1 MERKRGGERGR
12 APGHWSVPS
21 PWFLLNSMGFTI
33 GLLVILV
40 IASAVGVIVPQG
52 APGQVYL
59 QKYGA
64 ILGRLVTLLGVD
76 HLFRVW
82 WYVAL
87 WAIVVAGLLVCS
99 FNRLPLIV
107 RLAFGRP
114 ILANPAD
121 FKTYA
126 MTESL
131 RCAAPPERAMSAAK
145 TLLKRRGFRLHD
157 GGRSAGGMLALLAHK
172 GGIERFGPFVTHMSI
187 VVVLA
192 GGMLDSIVSSTHD
205 QPAYGGETF
214 EVPDLSF
221 KESPGFQLD
230 RLLGRTTEDEQL
242 HQEMELM
249 DWRRLPD
256 VPEKKI
262 SFTVR
267 VDSFRIETTPEG
279 GVADYKTTA
288 TVFDPDSLFTFVIEV
303 NKPLVHK
310 GYHFYQ
316 SSYGYS
322 SRSVEDVR
330 LLVTDKSGAPVG
342 GVITLPFS
350 VPVEVPG
357 TGVTVVATGFAADFV
372 YDIETKTGS
381 SRSNEHRNP
390 AVKIE
395 VYRDGVRQF
404 DQWLMFRE
412 MGAHASKDDTYDFRI
427 VGYDPDMYTVLE
439 VRTHP
444 LMAVVWTG
452 FGMGIVGVFL
462 SFYVTQRRVWVGV
475 LEATGGASEV
485 FMAAASRRGRR
496 GFSAELKAMA
506 EELRGGF
513 K

>member
-1 MERKRGGERGR
+1 MERRGPGEGNR
-12 APGHWSVPS
+12 APDHWSIPS

-33 GLLVILV
+33 GVLVVLV

-52 APGQVYL
+52 APEQAYIH
-59 QKYGA
+59 KYGA
-64 ILGRLVTLLGVD
+64 VLGRIVTVLGID
-76 HLFRVW
+76 DLFRVW

-87 WAIVVAGLLVCS
+87 WVVVVAGLLVCS
-99 FNRLPLIV
+99 INRLPFIF
-107 RLAFGRP
+107 RSAFGRP
-114 ILANPAD
+114 LLTNPAD

-126 MTESL
+126 MNESF
-131 RCAAPPERAMSAAK
+131 RCAAPPEKALSAAK
-145 TLLKRRGFRLHD
+145 ALLKRKGFRLHE
-157 GGRSAGGMLALLAHK
+157 GGRVASGMLAILAHK
-172 GGIERFGPFVTHMSI
+172 GGMEKFGPFVTHMSI

-192 GGMLDSIVSSTHD
+192 GGMMDSSVSSTHD
-205 QPAYGGETF
+205 QPAYGGQTF

-221 KESPGFQLD
+221 KESLGYQTD
-230 RLLGRTTEDEQL
+230 RLLGRMSEDERL
-242 HQEMELM
+242 HQEMEFM
-249 DWRRLPD
+249 DWRRLPN
-256 VPEKKI
+256 VPERRI
-262 SFTVR
+262 SFSVR

-322 SRSVEDVR
+322 SRTVEDVK

-357 TGVTVVATGFAADFV
+357 TGMTLVATDFAADFV
-372 YDIETKTGS
+372 YDIETRTGS
-381 SRSNEHRNP
+381 SRSEEHRNP
-390 AVKIE
+390 AVRIE
-395 VYRDGVRQF
+395 VYRDGVKQF
-404 DQWLMFRE
+404 DQWLMLRE
-412 MGAHASKDDTYDFRI
+412 MAAHASKDENFDFRV
-427 VGYDPDMYTVLE
+427 VGYDPEMYTVLE

-444 LMAVVWTG
+444 LMNVVWIG
-452 FGMGIVGVFL
+452 FGMAVVGVFL

-475 LEATGGASEV
+475 LERAEGTSEV
-485 FMAAASRRGRR
+485 LMAAASRRGRR
-496 GFSAELKAMA
+496 SFNAELKAMA
-506 EELRGGF
+506 EELRGRF